1 MDEHQPIINPF
12 DEDESKSRQPIV
24 WVLLGI
30 IAIGCGLLFAG
41 AFFIFQPDAKSLYAQ
56 YFPSPTLTP
65 SRTPTSTPTLTLTPT
80 YTPTATN
87 TQTPTPNM
95 TATVQVQNAQST
107 AENALSNWKVI
118 LSDTFDSNE
127 NNWLIEEASDD
138 EYALTS
144 YQILDG
150 KYQWASTSH
159 KPFIGWVRTGSS
171 QLDDFYVTVEA
182 RQASG
187 PDSSD
192 YGFVLREDEDSNFYY
207 FGISDSG
214 QYAFLL
220 FFNNWSAL
228 RDWTDTSLIRPG
240 EDNKITIIVQGS
252 QFIFFINDQ
261 YLTEI
266 TNDKI
271 PKGKVALA
279 VELANENDQ
288 AVFEFDNL
296 ELRTP

>member
-1 MDEHQPIINPF
+1 MDEQQPIINPF
-12 DEDESKSRQPIV
+12 DEDETKNRQPIV
-24 WVLLGI
+24 WALLGI

-65 SRTPTSTPTLTLTPT
+65 SRTPTSTPTLTS
-80 YTPTATN
+80 TATN
-87 TQTPTPNM
+87 TPTSTPNM
-95 TATVQVQNAQST
+95 TATVQIQNAQST
-107 AENALSNWKVI
+107 AENASSNWKVI

-127 NNWLIEEASDD
+127 NKWLIEEASDD

-144 YQILDG
+144 YQITDG
-150 KYQWASTSH
+150 KYHWTSTAH
-159 KPFIGWVRTGSS
+159 KPFIGWVRASS
-171 QLDDFYVTVEA
+171 AQFDDFYMSVEA

-187 PDSSD
+187 PDSGD

-207 FGISDSG
+207 FGISDNG

-220 FFNNWSAL
+220 YYNGWNTL
-228 RDWTDTSLIRPG
+228 RDWTNTPLIHPG
-240 EDNKITIIVQGS
+240 EDNKITVIMQGS

-271 PKGKVALA
+271 AKGKVALA
-279 VELANENDQ
+279 VELANENDH
-288 AVFEFDNL
+288 AVFEFDNF